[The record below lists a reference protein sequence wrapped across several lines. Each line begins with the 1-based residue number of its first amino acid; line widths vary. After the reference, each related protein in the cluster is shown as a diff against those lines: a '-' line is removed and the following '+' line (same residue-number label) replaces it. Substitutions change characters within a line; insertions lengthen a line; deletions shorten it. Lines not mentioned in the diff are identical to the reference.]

1 MSEDAKTTPKAPRGI
16 GTAGRKLW
24 NDIVKDYDLRADEL
38 RVLAKACALE
48 DHIAALQKGL
58 EKAPLTVTGSQG
70 QEVINHL
77 YTEIRQQMSTQAT
90 LLRQLKLADADEE
103 AAQSSGERTGP
114 MSREESARKAAKAR
128 WSRKTAS

>member
-1 MSEDAKTTPKAPRGI
+1 MSEEAKTTPKAPRGI

-24 NDIVKDYDLRADEL
+24 NDIVNDYDLRPNEL
-38 RVLAKACALE
+38 RALAKASALE
-48 DHIAALQKGL
+48 SPIADLQKGL
-58 EKAPLTVTGSQG
+58 EEASVTDTGSQR
-70 QEVINHL
+70 QEVINPL
-77 YTEIRQQMSTQAT
+77 CTELRQQMSTQAT
-90 LLRQLKLADADEE
+90 LLRQLKLADADDE